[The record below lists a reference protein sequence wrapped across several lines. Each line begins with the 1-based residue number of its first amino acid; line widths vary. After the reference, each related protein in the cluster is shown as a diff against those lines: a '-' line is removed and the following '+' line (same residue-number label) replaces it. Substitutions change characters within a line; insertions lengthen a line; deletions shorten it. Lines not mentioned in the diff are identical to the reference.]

1 MKMHIL
7 ANEGNSM
14 IANANLAPAMVFDQG
29 QNKISFVPTW
39 NTTNRRHFYPDKNLI
54 SQRMPEF
61 KWKH

>member
-1 MKMHIL
+1 
-7 ANEGNSM
+7 M

-61 KWKH
+61 KWKQ